1 MAELLLELYSEEIP
15 PRLQINARNQIKL
28 SVENSLKEKNIKYKD
43 IEIFS
48 SPTRLTLIIKELPE
62 KIKIASQEI
71 RGPKSGASDTILE
84 GFAKAKNVS
93 KEDLFE
99 KETIN
104 GKFYFI
110 KISAKN
116 ILVEDLLKDILLK
129 SLSSISWKKSMRWS
143 NYNLMWGRP
152 LRSILAL
159 FNKKRLAFEFD
170 HLITT
175 DTVLAN
181 QDLNTKLKKIKNIKE
196 YFSFLKSNKIILDQ
210 NERKKIILKRINSLS
225 KSKDYKET
233 INPQL
238 LEEVVNIVENPN
250 ILLVNFNKE
259 YLSIPQEIIIS
270 TLEKHQRYF
279 PIFDSRDRLTNYFF
293 VVANKKDE
301 KKLITTGNKKVV
313 EARLSDA
320 KFFWDKDRSKNLI
333 KQIANLKAIKF
344 YEKLG
349 TIYDKTQRIRQLAA
363 LLSDDLNI
371 NKEKVQI
378 AASISKSDLCSDL
391 VKEYPELQGV
401 MGKYFALS
409 QGFDED
415 IANSVSEHYLPTG
428 LTSMLP
434 KRPFSYSISIV
445 DKIDTL
451 VGFFII
457 DEKPTSSKDPF
468 ALRRS
473 AISLLRIIIKNKLV
487 FKLRDLISHSIR
499 LYEQQGVDIK
509 NDKTEHQV
517 LNFIKERIRN
527 LLKQKNIKSDIIE
540 ASVSSHADDNFLD
553 LYKKTLL
560 MNKHIKKNT
569 GINAVNSYKRAA
581 NILDKSNKNI
591 FGRPDTVLFRK
602 DEEKQLYE
610 KINEI
615 RKAFTLKDS
624 NKDYENLLIKLSHT
638 KESTDNFFDNV
649 VVNDENQDIKNNR
662 LELLK
667 MYCNTFDNFIDFSKL
682 EGL

>member
-259 YLSIPQEIIIS
+259 Y
-270 TLEKHQRYF
+270 
-279 PIFDSRDRLTNYFF
+279 
-293 VVANKKDE
+293 
-301 KKLITTGNKKVV
+301 
-313 EARLSDA
+313 
-320 KFFWDKDRSKNLI
+320 
-333 KQIANLKAIKF
+333 
-344 YEKLG
+344 
-349 TIYDKTQRIRQLAA
+349 
-363 LLSDDLNI
+363 
-371 NKEKVQI
+371 
-378 AASISKSDLCSDL
+378 
-391 VKEYPELQGV
+391 
-401 MGKYFALS
+401 
-409 QGFDED
+409 
-415 IANSVSEHYLPTG
+415 
-428 LTSMLP
+428 
-434 KRPFSYSISIV
+434 
-445 DKIDTL
+445 
-451 VGFFII
+451 
-457 DEKPTSSKDPF
+457 
-468 ALRRS
+468 
-473 AISLLRIIIKNKLV
+473 
-487 FKLRDLISHSIR
+487 
-499 LYEQQGVDIK
+499 
-509 NDKTEHQV
+509 
-517 LNFIKERIRN
+517 
-527 LLKQKNIKSDIIE
+527 
-540 ASVSSHADDNFLD
+540 FL
-553 LYKKTLL
+553 
-560 MNKHIKKNT
+560 H
-569 GINAVNSYKRAA
+569 
-581 NILDKSNKNI
+581 
-591 FGRPDTVLFRK
+591 
-602 DEEKQLYE
+602 
-610 KINEI
+610 
-615 RKAFTLKDS
+615 
-624 NKDYENLLIKLSHT
+624 
-638 KESTDNFFDNV
+638 
-649 VVNDENQDIKNNR
+649 
-662 LELLK
+662 
-667 MYCNTFDNFIDFSKL
+667 
-682 EGL
+682 